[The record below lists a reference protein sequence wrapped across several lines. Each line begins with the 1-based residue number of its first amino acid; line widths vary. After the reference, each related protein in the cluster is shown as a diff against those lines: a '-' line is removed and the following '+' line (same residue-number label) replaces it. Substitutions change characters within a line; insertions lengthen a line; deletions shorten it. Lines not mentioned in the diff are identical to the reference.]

1 MAKTGS
7 LGQPLLSSEIEPIAS
22 RFKAIAHPLRLA
34 IVCLLGPG
42 ERSVNE
48 ICQELGSTQP
58 NISQHLNLLYNQ
70 QLLRSRKEGN
80 RVYYAIADQRL
91 STLVGMLQ
99 QIYCPE
105 DNA

>member
-1 MAKTGS
+1 MAEYKPITR
-7 LGQPLLSSEIEPIAS
+7 LIRSEQIEPVAS

-42 ERSVNE
+42 ERTVTE
-48 ICQELGSTQP
+48 ICQELGTTQP
-58 NISQHLNLLYNQ
+58 NISQHLNLLHNQ
-70 QLLRSRKEGN
+70 DLLRSRKEGN

-91 STLVGMLQ
+91 SEIIGMLQ

>member
-1 MAKTGS
+1 MPELNTLIKALQS
-7 LGQPLLSSEIEPIAS
+7 NEIEPVAS
-22 RFKAIAHPLRLA
+22 RIKAVAHPLRLA

-42 ERSVNE
+42 ERTVTE
-48 ICQELGSTQP
+48 ICQELGTSQP
-58 NISQHLNLLYNQ
+58 NISQHLNLLHNQ
-70 QLLRSRKEGN
+70 QLLKSRKEAN

-91 STLVGMLQ
+91 SEIVGMLQ

>member
-1 MAKTGS
+1 MAEPNPITKLIRS
-7 LGQPLLSSEIEPIAS
+7 DQIEPVAS

-42 ERSVNE
+42 ERTVTE
-48 ICQELGSTQP
+48 ICQELGTTQP
-58 NISQHLNLLYNQ
+58 NISQHLNLLHNQ
-70 QLLRSRKEGN
+70 DLLRSRKEGN

-91 STLVGMLQ
+91 SEIIGMLQ